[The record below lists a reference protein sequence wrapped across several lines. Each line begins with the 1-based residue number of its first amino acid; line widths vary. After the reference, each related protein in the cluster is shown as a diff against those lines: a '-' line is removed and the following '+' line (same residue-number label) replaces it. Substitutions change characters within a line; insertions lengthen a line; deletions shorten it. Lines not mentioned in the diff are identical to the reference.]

1 MVVLYNACMRWKH
14 VAAVLVEAVMDRGI
28 WAIWYDVS
36 AEHRAAY
43 LAWFHDVH
51 IPEMLAVDGFTSARR
66 LRADDGESYV
76 VVYEAHDVDA
86 AKAAMAARREAGT
99 MARPQGV
106 QLDPPPTVQ
115 WFTDLT

>member
-1 MVVLYNACMRWKH
+1 MPKGIM
-14 VAAVLVEAVMDRGI
+14 LVHSRPASPEELETYEH
-28 WAIWYDVS
+28 WYD
-36 AEHRAAY
+36 E
-43 LAWFHDVH
+43 VH

-76 VVYEAHDVDA
+76 VVYEADDVDA

-115 WFTDLT
+115 WFTDLS

>member
-1 MVVLYNACMRWKH
+1 MPKGIM
-14 VAAVLVEAVMDRGI
+14 LVHSRPASPEELETYER
-28 WAIWYDVS
+28 WYD
-36 AEHRAAY
+36 
-43 LAWFHDVH
+43 DVH

-76 VVYEAHDVDA
+76 VVYESDDVDA

-115 WFTDLT
+115 WFTDLS